1 MSRLWSKLSELL
13 EAIGRIG
20 FRTRGPRSDVVV
32 GEPQQTDALGSME
45 WTRYTSSEAL
55 FDAWSPVAGSPW
67 EAFHCVTLFAA
78 IDRIPPDRL
87 GPAPPER
94 FGGRL
99 ARPIPPPPW
108 AEEDVWAI
116 VDLPGHESVAV
127 AAWLCASAGFQTVST
142 FDNWPHKDGLI
153 KPEMSLAAL
162 LRYADLVRMARQE
175 LSDKAPPVWICDR
188 TRLGTRR
195 GRPKEFDNR
204 YYMDDSVLPGPQLLK
219 SAGIRRVVYVCP
231 GPGQAELP
239 DFSDLFSAAPAT
251 RFPAVRG
258 GDPGRGDLA
267 RHRPCSSRRKPT
279 SNDKVSCA
287 PPTAASAAPCPSL
300 RPVPGESPRVG
311 RGRGG
316 PGLPRHVFSASSCSM
331 HLRMTCSPSFPC
343 HFNSPYH
350 Q

>member
-1 MSRLWSKLSELL
+1 MNCWKRSAGSVFGL
-13 EAIGRIG
+13 
-20 FRTRGPRSDVVV
+20 RGPRSDVVV
-32 GEPQQTDALGSME
+32 GEPQETDALGSME
-45 WTRYTSSEAL
+45 WARYTSSEAL

-87 GPAPPER
+87 GPARPQQ
-94 FGGRL
+94 FVGRL

-108 AEEDVWAI
+108 AAEDVWAI

-127 AAWLCASAGFQTVST
+127 AAWLCANAGFQTVST

-219 SAGIRRVVYVCP
+219 SAGIRRVVYVTP
-231 GPGQAELP
+231 GPGQSELP
-239 DFSDLFSAAPAT
+239 DFSVYFQLLQQQGFPLFAAAIQDDT
-251 RFPAVRG
+251 TWNEPAVLQPSKTDFKRQGFLRASYG
-258 GDPGRGDLA
+258 GFG
-267 RHRPCSSRRKPT
+267 ST
-279 SNDKVSCA
+279 V
-287 PPTAASAAPCPSL
+287 
-300 RPVPGESPRVG
+300 PVP
-311 RGRGG
+311 
-316 PGLPRHVFSASSCSM
+316 SSS
-331 HLRMTCSPSFPC
+331 SG
-343 HFNSPYH
+343 
-350 Q
+350 